1 MIHGRDFCLPSKRDF
16 FALNTVILVD
26 ILLNLLFFNR
36 EVEQTI
42 AQ

>member
-1 MIHGRDFCLPSKRDF
+1 MIHGRDF
-16 FALNTVILVD
+16 FALHTVILVD

>member
-1 MIHGRDFCLPSKRDF
+1 MIHGRDF